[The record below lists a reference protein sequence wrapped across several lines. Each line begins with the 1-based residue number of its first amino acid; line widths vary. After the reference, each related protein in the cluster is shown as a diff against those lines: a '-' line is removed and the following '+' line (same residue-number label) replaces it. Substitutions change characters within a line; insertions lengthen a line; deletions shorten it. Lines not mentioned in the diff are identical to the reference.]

1 MTPNAIFLTQLL
13 YHYIRYHI
21 LDLLGQGTFGQ
32 VVKCMNIKTRELV
45 AVKVIKNKP
54 AYYNQSLV
62 EVAILDIL
70 NNKWDQSDK
79 YHIVGMK
86 DTFLFRNHLCIVFE
100 MLSANLYELIK
111 QNQFRGLSISLVR
124 VFVKQILECLVLL
137 SRAKIIHSDL
147 KPENILLKTLTEPE
161 IKVIDFGSAC
171 HENQTIYTY
180 IQSRFYRSP
189 EVLVGLPYTSSI
201 DMWSLGCIAAELFL
215 GLPLFPG
222 TSEYNQVS
230 RIVGVLGMPQQWMCE
245 KGKTSKNFFAKKAE
259 GGYELKSMEAYTLDT
274 GLVEQPSKRYFAGN
288 TLEEII
294 NVYPMPKKEMSSSET
309 EKEISHRKCLLD
321 FLGGLLKLNPLERW
335 SPQQAKMHPFVT
347 GEAFLAPFA
356 TSATFRLPPNV
367 FPWTSPTAPSVPIG
381 LPFPPDIAP
390 TKNHGGGSPESVS
403 SSSTTHAATVSANS
417 NAGAG
422 SNSGAATRRPRANTM
437 IQAVPPQLQKIVT
450 MQQQSGPNKSSLRN
464 AAAGGGGANIIIP
477 GNAKAAGAVVAVSSN
492 SSLNN
497 DDVVYPSP
505 DMKPV
510 ATESTSIPHTQ
521 LDEDNTPGATGRAR
535 SFSISQHP
543 GASYDPHYQR
553 HYPLR
558 KAVSETLNSP
568 LQPPSQ
574 FHQTQNLHHQQHNMP
589 PLPNQAHL
597 QHHQH
602 QHHGS
607 MPITESLN
615 SLQLSSHGGVQQQQ
629 IPYYEGSHAPYEVQS
644 NLNPGALVDPAQ
656 MGFQQH
662 PRMGEKSERK
672 PGLASRAPSLPGLVE
687 LDPTGNS
694 VDPAVVAAAAALA
707 HAARTNSNPDLG
719 PNAYDMNQ
727 RRMSLT
733 IDGYGN
739 ASPRFRTQHGFAFP
753 NQNAYASSPRSS
765 FPSSPRN
772 SYQQPQQPQHSPYS
786 QQPVPPVYSSSPYQY
801 PAQSGLGVYDP
812 SGSSYGNET
821 LSQHA
826 GPGFRGRS
834 VSLSMHGQYPL
845 NQPWNQPLPPT
856 QQHQQQQQTQQ
867 QQQHQPR
874 SSKKRPPNISTT
886 LGTSPQ
892 QFQQYNQQ
900 SAPTNVYPQYGSH
913 SANSN
918 GYHPSALSAN
928 DLNARNPDMIGIP
941 PQRINHPVTLGMR
954 RQSIQYGSTPPNY
967 SSSYHNSPS
976 GSGLVPGFGGSR
988 GSSLNPG
995 HAGGSGGGPS
1005 SAGIVSNGGNS
1016 MDFPKA
1022 SINSQASSSLSTS
1035 ALSRRTLRFQNAAPL
1050 GPSVVPLSAQ
1060 EAPATAEEKEGSV
1073 SDEDVETFHRLLTI
1087 MASSATADPS
1097 RWVEDMTCLP
1107 ELSEPSILDNIKKR
1121 FQDGLIYTYTGSIL
1135 VAVNPYKNLDIFGY
1149 ATIAKYENQERQKN
1163 SPHIFALSD
1172 AAISLIRT
1180 EKKNQSVII
1189 SGESG
1194 SGKSESTKYI
1204 LSYLTA
1210 VTSHH
1215 SNTSWIHQ
1223 QILEANTVLESFG
1236 NAKTSRNNNSSRFG
1250 KFIQVQLDKNLQI
1263 IGANITSYL
1272 LEKSRV
1278 ARQAKSERNYHVFYE
1293 LVQGANEDEIQD
1305 FFLQPAESFN
1315 YLSQS
1320 GCTSILGVDSRSKFE
1335 GLKFSLTVLNITG
1348 DQTNCIFKLLSAI
1361 LWLGNVNFKAQ
1372 AGNESVTIEDKSV
1385 IRNIATLLGVD
1396 EANLNKVLCFK
1407 KLVVR
1412 TETTMVPLKPIQ
1424 ATDNRD
1430 SIAKNLYSNLFRVL
1444 LELINATLQAGPD
1457 NDAQNSIGVL
1467 DIFGFEDFVINS
1479 FEQFCIN
1486 YTNEKLQNFFN
1497 QFIFKLEQEEYEK
1510 EGINWEKIS
1519 YEDNQPCIDLIE
1531 AKTTGILAQLDEE
1544 VKLPKG
1550 SEESW
1555 MIKLEKTHDKH
1566 KHFTKPKLKNN
1577 VFGIKHYAGDV
1588 LYTVDGFLEK
1598 NKDALQDEL
1607 YDLISNSSYPFIA
1620 SIIIP
1625 KDNDVF
1631 SGGSSPGTPRNEP
1644 VLSKGSPANSMQ
1656 ALNQPFINSNV
1667 PTPKMTPKTTSK
1679 MTAGGTF
1686 KNQLNSLVMTLG
1698 STSTHYVR
1706 CIKPNSTMEAFTFDE
1721 PKVLCQLRYSGM
1733 METIKIRKTGF
1744 PARVPFEK
1752 FNIENRFILPSD
1764 AKLSNDPKEKAKLI
1778 ASVCNLPDVA
1788 RGWQARKLHRK
1799 LKEEKAKALKAEE
1812 ERKERELRELR
1823 ALEAAEMERQA
1834 TERMMSELRAAQV
1847 KLQEAQQKQQEEERK
1862 RQEEASEAEKVEQ
1875 QTRIQREAAAMATLD
1890 TLIGKVEPE
1899 PEVRQSRTV
1908 NSDTDSLSPEPTPLA
1923 KKANADNKLD
1933 EIFSFIK
1940 DFNSHDELAA
1950 LAQNLTSEINEL
1962 YEKKKVLLSN
1972 DNLAD
1977 VAPRIILTRALDP
1990 ALKKHEEI
1998 CTAMHQIVHMGLT
2011 NVNLRDE
2018 VFVQIIKQITVPLD
2032 GEPKGW
2038 NEITLNGWQLLTLC
2052 IGTFPPSKLF
2062 SKFLLAF
2069 DGVVNKLCKIY
2080 VMDGHSFDIL
2090 ISPVTTADEVVK
2102 EISKKFKLKDTASWS
2117 LYTVTQKESKAIR
2130 SVEYLADCMLVMQK
2144 ESKKPTSTKKECPVT
2159 LDEDFKLTLKKRI
2172 FKNPK
2177 EDLRTKDET
2186 EIHLLCCQADH
2197 EVNTDFYPI
2206 GLREGVKLAALKA
2219 HIMLG
2224 DYNPNSAQLPHA
2236 ANILQW
2242 ITPRVI
2248 SKASKENVA
2257 KMVIDEY
2264 AKLKGKPPVEA
2275 KLEYLNIVKAL
2286 RFYGASLFEIES
2298 PGDLAFNEPIDIA
2311 ISVTGVQLIQA
2322 VSREIAMVFAA
2333 EEIKDVQLDERTI
2346 SIIIGKHSDS
2356 LTEVYEFTSNRSE
2369 EMASLIRD
2377 YCGIRVMAA
2386 KERVY
2391 SENDIANLKK
2401 GIEIAR
2407 TNLIENE
2414 CIRTPGPDSFAAEFI
2429 PSTTAPGSPKTIR
2442 GSLIMPKSLMSMKSV
2457 GSTSRSASP
2466 TSSRKKSGFGVFTKS
2481 DAPDD
2486 ATADYSE
2493 ADWIFSTTKLV
2504 ASILAPQH
2512 EASDFAMNLN
2522 IFILEYIGLAKG
2534 VEIPNRLSKLTAPVA
2549 AYIQRIQRLFE
2560 QCLEK
2565 PVLSNELYLQ
2575 IIKMTSKNADKVSY
2589 ASTQMWK
2596 LMCVSVGV
2604 VTPTI
2609 PEIMEYLKAH
2619 LRRCEAVDLKDKSEK
2634 EQSKYANY
2642 ALKTLYQT
2650 IRGGKRIYP
2659 PSTEEIGCAMK
2670 CSPMTIRFYA
2680 LNRQFRALPIH
2691 SSDSIESI
2699 YCNLM
2704 DKFGIAEASGFA
2716 IYQYYAKSE
2725 LALFAE
2731 DKISDVIFKCEK
2743 ASFVSQTSDK
2753 VHFIIKKRLFDEP
2766 LKPSDH
2772 PAEEEFVRWQVVEDI
2787 KNDRYPLRQED
2798 LITAAAFTA
2807 QIQFGDAALGAVE
2820 RYYMEIRVP
2829 KSN

>member
-1 MTPNAIFLTQLL
+1 MA
-13 YHYIRYHI
+13 
-21 LDLLGQGTFGQ
+21 
-32 VVKCMNIKTRELV
+32 
-45 AVKVIKNKP
+45 
-54 AYYNQSLV
+54 
-62 EVAILDIL
+62 
-70 NNKWDQSDK
+70 
-79 YHIVGMK
+79 
-86 DTFLFRNHLCIVFE
+86 
-100 MLSANLYELIK
+100 
-111 QNQFRGLSISLVR
+111 
-124 VFVKQILECLVLL
+124 
-137 SRAKIIHSDL
+137 
-147 KPENILLKTLTEPE
+147 
-161 IKVIDFGSAC
+161 
-171 HENQTIYTY
+171 
-180 IQSRFYRSP
+180 
-189 EVLVGLPYTSSI
+189 
-201 DMWSLGCIAAELFL
+201 
-215 GLPLFPG
+215 
-222 TSEYNQVS
+222 
-230 RIVGVLGMPQQWMCE
+230 
-245 KGKTSKNFFAKKAE
+245 
-259 GGYELKSMEAYTLDT
+259 
-274 GLVEQPSKRYFAGN
+274 
-288 TLEEII
+288 
-294 NVYPMPKKEMSSSET
+294 
-309 EKEISHRKCLLD
+309 
-321 FLGGLLKLNPLERW
+321 
-335 SPQQAKMHPFVT
+335 
-347 GEAFLAPFA
+347 
-356 TSATFRLPPNV
+356 
-367 FPWTSPTAPSVPIG
+367 
-381 LPFPPDIAP
+381 
-390 TKNHGGGSPESVS
+390 
-403 SSSTTHAATVSANS
+403 SSTTV
-417 NAGAG
+417 
-422 SNSGAATRRPRANTM
+422 
-437 IQAVPPQLQKIVT
+437 
-450 MQQQSGPNKSSLRN
+450 
-464 AAAGGGGANIIIP
+464 
-477 GNAKAAGAVVAVSSN
+477 
-492 SSLNN
+492 
-497 DDVVYPSP
+497 
-505 DMKPV
+505 
-510 ATESTSIPHTQ
+510 
-521 LDEDNTPGATGRAR
+521 
-535 SFSISQHP
+535 
-543 GASYDPHYQR
+543 
-553 HYPLR
+553 
-558 KAVSETLNSP
+558 
-568 LQPPSQ
+568 
-574 FHQTQNLHHQQHNMP
+574 
-589 PLPNQAHL
+589 
-597 QHHQH
+597 
-602 QHHGS
+602 
-607 MPITESLN
+607 
-615 SLQLSSHGGVQQQQ
+615 
-629 IPYYEGSHAPYEVQS
+629 
-644 NLNPGALVDPAQ
+644 
-656 MGFQQH
+656 
-662 PRMGEKSERK
+662 
-672 PGLASRAPSLPGLVE
+672 
-687 LDPTGNS
+687 
-694 VDPAVVAAAAALA
+694 
-707 HAARTNSNPDLG
+707 
-719 PNAYDMNQ
+719 
-727 RRMSLT
+727 
-733 IDGYGN
+733 
-739 ASPRFRTQHGFAFP
+739 
-753 NQNAYASSPRSS
+753 
-765 FPSSPRN
+765 
-772 SYQQPQQPQHSPYS
+772 
-786 QQPVPPVYSSSPYQY
+786 
-801 PAQSGLGVYDP
+801 
-812 SGSSYGNET
+812 
-821 LSQHA
+821 
-826 GPGFRGRS
+826 
-834 VSLSMHGQYPL
+834 
-845 NQPWNQPLPPT
+845 
-856 QQHQQQQQTQQ
+856 
-867 QQQHQPR
+867 
-874 SSKKRPPNISTT
+874 
-886 LGTSPQ
+886 
-892 QFQQYNQQ
+892 
-900 SAPTNVYPQYGSH
+900 
-913 SANSN
+913 
-918 GYHPSALSAN
+918 
-928 DLNARNPDMIGIP
+928 
-941 PQRINHPVTLGMR
+941 
-954 RQSIQYGSTPPNY
+954 
-967 SSSYHNSPS
+967 
-976 GSGLVPGFGGSR
+976 
-988 GSSLNPG
+988 
-995 HAGGSGGGPS
+995 
-1005 SAGIVSNGGNS
+1005 
-1016 MDFPKA
+1016 
-1022 SINSQASSSLSTS
+1022 
-1035 ALSRRTLRFQNAAPL
+1035 
-1050 GPSVVPLSAQ
+1050 
-1060 EAPATAEEKEGSV
+1060 
-1073 SDEDVETFHRLLTI
+1073 
-1087 MASSATADPS
+1087 DPS

-1107 ELSEPSILDNIKKR
+1107 ELSESSVLDNIKKR

-1135 VAVNPYKNLDIFGY
+1135 VAVNPYKNLDIFGHG
-1149 ATIAKYENQERQKN
+1149 TIAKYENQERQKN

-1172 AAISLIRT
+1172 AAISSIRT
-1180 EKKNQSVII
+1180 ERKNQSVII

-1250 KFIQVQLDKNLQI
+1250 KFIQVQLDRKLQI

-1278 ARQAKSERNYHVFYE
+1278 ARQSKSERNYHVFYE
-1293 LVQGANEDEIQD
+1293 LVQGANEDEIKD
-1305 FFLQPAESFN
+1305 FLLQSAEAFN

-1320 GCTSILGVDSRSKFE
+1320 GCTSIPGVDSRSKFE
-1335 GLKFSLTVLNITG
+1335 GLKFSLTVLNITS

-1361 LWLGNVNFKAQ
+1361 LWLGNVSFKAQ

-1385 IRNIATLLGVD
+1385 LRNVATLLGVD

-1467 DIFGFEDFVINS
+1467 DIFGFEDFAVNS

-1519 YEDNQPCIDLIE
+1519 FEDNQLCIDLIE

-1566 KHFTKPKLKNN
+1566 KHFTKPKLKSN

-1625 KDNDVF
+1625 KDNDVYC
-1631 SGGSSPGTPRNEP
+1631 GGSSPGTPRNEP

-1667 PTPKMTPKTTSK
+1667 PAPKMTPKTVSK

-1698 STSTHYVR
+1698 ATSTHYVR

-1733 METIKIRKTGF
+1733 METIKIRKAGF
-1744 PARVPFEK
+1744 PARVPYEK
-1752 FNIENRFILPSD
+1752 FNIENRFILPPD
-1764 AKLSNDPKEKAKLI
+1764 AKLTSDPKEKAKRI
-1778 ASVCNLPDVA
+1778 ASACNLPDGTWQTGRTKIFMKAEIVAEIQKRTNEIQKSSVLTIQRYVRGHQTRAKYQNLRKNAIIIQKYIKGYLYVVRYRRQKRAVLKMQSVA
-1788 RGWQARKLHRK
+1788 RGWQARKLHRE

-1834 TERMMSELRAAQV
+1834 TERIMAELRTAQL
-1847 KLQEAQQKQQEEERK
+1847 KLQEAQQIQQEEERK
-1862 RQEEASEAEKVEQ
+1862 RREEASEAEKVEQ
-1875 QTRIQREAAAMATLD
+1875 QARIQREAAAMATLD

-1899 PEVRQSRTV
+1899 PETRQSRTV

-1940 DFNSHDELAA
+1940 DFRSHDELAA

-1972 DNLAD
+1972 ENRADARISTLTDEAADIDDQSSTRKSQINPPESSKRVSSISKKKGLISTLGMKATGVGSLQDTSSTLRYQKTALSTPITRLVEGDPSYALA
-1977 VAPRIILTRALDP
+1977 IECSKLLTRALDP
-1990 ALKKHEEI
+1990 ALKKQEEI

-2069 DGVVNKLCKIY
+2069 ILRGCKTNASTKRMVSLTAELFSKSILIHGARKFAPTIPDIQSFRDGVVNKLCKIY

-2144 ESKKPTSTKKECPVT
+2144 ESKKPTSTNTLKANKTKECPATPGSTDLNINYYADAVFDT
-2159 LDEDFKLTLKKRI
+2159 DEDFKLTLKKRI

-2224 DYNPNSAQLPHA
+2224 DYNPNSTQLPHA
-2236 ANILQW
+2236 TTILQW

-2257 KMVIDEY
+2257 KMVIEEY
-2264 AKLKGKPPVEA
+2264 AKLKGKSPVDA

-2286 RFYGASLFEIES
+2286 RFYGAALFEIES

-2322 VSREIAMVFAA
+2322 VSREIAMIFAA

-2346 SIIIGKHSDS
+2346 SIVIGKHSDS
-2356 LTEVYEFTSNRSE
+2356 LTEVYEFTSDRSE

-2377 YCGIRVMAA
+2377 YCGIRVIAV

-2391 SENDIANLKK
+2391 SENDVANLKK

-2407 TNLIENE
+2407 TNLIDNE
-2414 CIRTPGPDSFAAEFI
+2414 CVRTPGPDSFAAEFI
-2429 PSTTAPGSPKTIR
+2429 PSTTTPGSPKTIR
-2442 GSLIMPKSLMSMKSV
+2442 GSLIMPKSLMSMKSA

-2466 TSSRKKSGFGVFTKS
+2466 TTNRKKSGFGVFTKS

-2486 ATADYSE
+2486 LVADYSE
-2493 ADWIFSTTKLV
+2493 ADWVFSTTKLV

-2534 VEIPNRLSKLTAPVA
+2534 VEVPNRLSKLTAPVA
-2549 AYIQRIQRLFE
+2549 AYIQRMQRLFE

-2575 IIKMTSKNADKVSY
+2575 IIKMTNSDKVSY

-2596 LMCVSVGV
+2596 LMCISVGV
-2604 VTPTI
+2604 VIPTI

-2619 LRRCEAVDLKDKSEK
+2619 LRRCEAVDPKDKSEK
-2634 EQSKYANY
+2634 ERSKYANY

-2650 IRGGKRIYP
+2650 IRGGKRMYP

-2691 SSDSIESI
+2691 PFDSIESI

-2704 DKFGIAEASGFA
+2704 DKFGLAEASGFA

-2743 ASFVSQTSDK
+2743 ASFASQTSDK

-2772 PAEEEFVRWQVVEDI
+2772 PTEEEFVRWQVVEDI
-2787 KNDRYPLRQED
+2787 KNDRYPLKQED

-2820 RYYMEIRVP
+2820 SYHEFSTKVIP
-2829 KSN
+2829 KRLVSNDMDEKIATQH